1 VRGTGEEVG
10 EASCSHRNV
19 TTQTLLHV
27 SVSVKARPQ
36 CM

>member
-10 EASCSHRNV
+10 EASCGHRNI
-19 TTQTLLHV
+19 TTQPVLHV